1 MKYKWG
7 KHDNGKWKIK
17 TENGIKLNNSF
28 DLHSMFLETINYG
41 SENFKEEISTKLI
54 TGNRKNQEGSTELE
68 RRGQI
73 TGCFR
78 SN

>member
-54 TGNRKNQEGSTELE
+54 TGNRKNQEGSTEL
-68 RRGQI
+68 
-73 TGCFR
+73 
-78 SN
+78 